1 MYYAQITNGVV
12 TAVTQTAGPIDAPD
26 MIEIDGLLDIAGHS
40 YDPATGVFTPPAP
53 PVVNTVPQK
62 VTAFQAKAALLHADL
77 LDAVEAMMADPATPR
92 IVKLAWVETLHF
104 ERTSPTV
111 AAMASSLNLTDAE
124 VDALFVYAAEV
135 QA

>member
-1 MYYAQITNGVV
+1 MYYAQITDSVV
-12 TAVTQTAGPIDAPD
+12 TAVTETAGPIDAPN
-26 MIEIDGLLDIAGHS
+26 MIAIDGLLNIAGHR
-40 YDPATGVFTPPAP
+40 YAPATGVFTPPAP
-53 PVVNTVPQK
+53 PVVNQIPQK

-77 LDAVEAMMADPATPR
+77 LDSVETMMADPATPR
-92 IVKLAWVETLHF
+92 IVKLSCAETLHF

-111 AAMASSLNLTDAE
+111 AAMASALNLTDAD